1 LHFLLSGI
9 AGMIVFALRMVQDT
23 ALWGDRIMKVMR
35 YVCPT
40 FNLCDAIIFAASKN
54 LMYRQRNENR
64 RDI

>member
-1 LHFLLSGI
+1 
-9 AGMIVFALRMVQDT
+9 MIVFALRMVQDT